1 VSKASARQSLELSG
15 KRTTS
20 IPDDRVIISCRRI
33 HEDIEKIE
41 SGKRT
46 LLATMTPPPDS
57 TISVAEI
64 LALASFISKHSPVY
78 DLLESSCFYY
88 GRAIFDVTRTLMHCT
103 DADIVTTDDFSFMKF
118 DALQW
123 HAHVI
128 WCLLTDKG
136 PAYMVESL
144 MADKVKTEFG
154 ADAIIKKYEAAF
166 AEFEESVRA
175 QKEVYG
181 RSPLR

>member
-1 VSKASARQSLELSG
+1 
-15 KRTTS
+15 
-20 IPDDRVIISCRRI
+20 
-33 HEDIEKIE
+33 
-41 SGKRT
+41 
-46 LLATMTPPPDS
+46 MTPPPDS

-103 DADIVTTDDFSFMKF
+103 GADIVTTDDFSFMKS

-128 WCLLTDKG
+128 RVRRTWSRASWPTGSRQNLALMPLSRSTRPPLQSSRRVSG
-136 PAYMVESL
+136 PRRRGTSAL
-144 MADKVKTEFG
+144 
-154 ADAIIKKYEAAF
+154 
-166 AEFEESVRA
+166 
-175 QKEVYG
+175 
-181 RSPLR
+181 